1 MSIRITNAD
10 LSNNGGDGLR
20 APASVDLRIENL
32 RAQGN
37 GGSGVNILA
46 DVFDLRTFG
55 LPEDIDKEALAELL
69 QALQSVLAED
79 REEAVRKSGLFQRL
93 GRLAVDGTTL
103 AANIASLS
111 MVPSIQEIIKRLFI
125 RD

>member
-1 MSIRITNAD
+1 MTIRITDAD

-20 APASVDLRIENL
+20 APESVNLQVEGL
-32 RAQGN
+32 RAHGN
-37 GGSGVNILA
+37 GGSGVNILESA
-46 DVFDLRTFG
+46 FDLRTFG
-55 LPEDIDKEALAELL
+55 LPEDLDKKALVELL

-79 REEAVRKSGLFQRL
+79 REEAVRKSGFFQRF

-111 MVPSIQEIIKRLFI
+111 SNNSIQEIIKRFVI
-125 RD
+125 RE